1 MSISLG
7 LALLLATLVFDTGI
21 AVPSRPQVDATPTVD
36 RLAKPTLPAAPS
48 QSDHGAQVFWL
59 SCMPCHGDRGQGLTD
74 EFRTTYPLEDR
85 NCWTS
90 GCHGTRPY
98 ANGFK
103 LPISIPAVI
112 GAGTLQKFANAAVL
126 QGYIKGAMPFWK
138 PGSLTDEQS
147 WQVTAFVLRANDL
160 WDGRVEL
167 TPSNSEQVRVR
178 ANEAS
183 PSSVPGPTTGQDSLQ
198 VSWPLV
204 IGGILVLVVVLLL
217 IFLLTKSRS

>member
-1 MSISLG
+1 
-7 LALLLATLVFDTGI
+7 
-21 AVPSRPQVDATPTVD
+21 
-36 RLAKPTLPAAPS
+36 
-48 QSDHGAQVFWL
+48 
-59 SCMPCHGDRGQGLTD
+59 MPCHGDRGQGLTD
-74 EFRTTYPLEDR
+74 EFRTTYPPEDR

-138 PGSLTDEQS
+138 PGSLTDEQA
-147 WQVTAFVLRANDL
+147 WQVTAFVLRANGL

-167 TPSNSEQVRVR
+167 TPSNAEQVRVR

-183 PSSVPGPTTGQDSLQ
+183 PTSAPGPTTGQDSLQ